1 MLKHLQPN
9 AAEQLFPP
17 RTEGSPAL
25 VTIVPWLVGYTI
37 EEVERELILSSLAHF
52 CGNRTWTANV
62 LGISVR
68 TLRNKINEYT
78 AQGVAVARPQTVTE
92 PLQALLRQQ
101 CNFNPE
107 ERGLGQDRPS

>member
-9 AAEQLFPP
+9 AAEQLFPT

-52 CGNRTWTANV
+52 RGNRTWTANV
-62 LGISVR
+62 LGISIR
-68 TLRNKINEYT
+68 TLRNKIHEYT

-92 PLQALLRQQ
+92 TPQELLYQQ
-101 CNFNPE
+101 SNLNAE
-107 ERGLGQDRPS
+107 ERALGQHRPS